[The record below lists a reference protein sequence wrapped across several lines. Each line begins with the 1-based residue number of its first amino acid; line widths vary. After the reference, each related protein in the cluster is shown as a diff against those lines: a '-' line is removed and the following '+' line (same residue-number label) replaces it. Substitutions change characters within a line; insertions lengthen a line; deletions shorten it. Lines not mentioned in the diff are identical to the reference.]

1 VVLVAFARP
10 DGREPD
16 QIRPLRFTPDFLE
29 FADGSV
35 LIETGKTRVICAAKV
50 QDGVPN
56 WMRGHGSGWI
66 TAEYSLLPAST
77 PDRTIREAVRG
88 KQGGRTLE
96 IQRLVGR
103 SLRSV
108 VDMRGLGERTVWV
121 DCDVIQAD
129 GGTRCASVS
138 GAYVA
143 LYLALAG
150 LVDDGRIAE
159 MPLKD
164 SLAAVSVGV
173 WEGVPVLDLDYAED
187 SSAEVDMNVVMTGS
201 GDVVELQATAEKVA
215 FSRQTLD
222 ELIDLAV
229 TGINEIG
236 AAQLKATATRQA

>member
-1 VVLVAFARP
+1 MAVERP
-10 DGREPD
+10 DGRSPGEL
-16 QIRPLRFTPDFLE
+16 RPIKMTPGFLE
-29 FADGSV
+29 YADGSV
-35 LIETGKTRVICAAKV
+35 LFEAGKTKVICAAKI

-56 WMRGHGSGWI
+56 WMRGKGNGWV

-77 PDRTIREAVRG
+77 PDRTFREAVKG

-108 VDMRGLGERTVWV
+108 VDMRALGERTIWL

-143 LYLALAG
+143 LYLALAR
-150 LVDDGRIAE
+150 LVDEDLITE
-159 MPLKD
+159 IPLKD

-173 WEGVPVLDLDYAED
+173 WQGEPVLDLDYAED
-187 SSAEVDMNVVMTGS
+187 STADTDMNVVMTGS
-201 GDVVELQATAEKVA
+201 GGIVELQATAEKEP
-215 FSRQTLD
+215 FSREALD
-222 ELIDLAV
+222 QLIDLAAS
-229 TGINEIG
+229 GIEQIT
-236 AAQLKATATRQA
+236 AEQLKAAAFRNS

>member
-1 VVLVAFARP
+1 MAFERP
-10 DGREPD
+10 DGRD
-16 QIRPLRFTPDFLE
+16 AGHIRPLKITPDFLE
-29 FADGSV
+29 YADGSV
-35 LIETGKTRVICAAKV
+35 LMEAGKTKVICAAKV
-50 QDGVPN
+50 QDGVPS
-56 WMRGHGSGWI
+56 WMRGRGNGWV

-77 PDRTIREAVRG
+77 PDRTHREAVRG

-143 LYLALAG
+143 LYLALSR
-150 LVDDGRIAE
+150 LVDRDMIAE
-159 MPLKD
+159 MPLTN

-173 WEGVPVLDLDYAED
+173 WQGEPIVDLDYAED
-187 SSAEVDMNVVMTGS
+187 STAEVDMNVVMTGD
-201 GDVVELQATAEKVA
+201 GNLVELQATAEKKN
-215 FSRQTLD
+215 FSRETLD
-222 ELIDLAV
+222 QLIDLAAG
-229 TGINEIG
+229 GIGEIT
-236 AAQLKATATRQA
+236 AAQLKVTALRQT